1 MLVRVVSAFHT
12 AMVSSYQQLDM
23 LISICPFC
31 RPPLPA
37 ILLLTL
43 QLIAGSLLTSHV

>member
-1 MLVRVVSAFHT
+1 VLVRVVSAFHT
-12 AMVSSYQQLDM
+12 AMVSSYQHLDM
-23 LISICPFC
+23 LISNAPSG